1 MQKLIIKGRLPG
13 MNEIIGNARANKRIS
28 ATQKRQYTQL
38 VAWSCIASKLKPIEY
53 KADFKITWYC
63 KNKRRDKDNIMS
75 GQKFIFD
82 GLQVAKIIN
91 NDGWSE
97 IGNIYH
103 IFEVDKE
110 ERIEVEITRSKDD

>member
-13 MNEIIGNARANKRIS
+13 MNEIIEDARTNKKIS
-28 ATQKRQYTQL
+28 AAQKRQYTQL
-38 VAWSCIASKLKPIEY
+38 VAWSCIKSKLKPIEY
-53 KADFKITWYC
+53 KADFKFTWYC

-82 GLQVAKIIN
+82 GLQLAKIIK

-103 IFEVDKE
+103 TFEVDKE
-110 ERIEVEITRSKDD
+110 ERIEVVITKAKDD